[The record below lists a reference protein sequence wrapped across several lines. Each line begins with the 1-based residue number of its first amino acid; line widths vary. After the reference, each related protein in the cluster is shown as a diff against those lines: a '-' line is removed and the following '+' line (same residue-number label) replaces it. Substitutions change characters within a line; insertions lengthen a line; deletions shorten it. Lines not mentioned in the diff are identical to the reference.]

1 MKIIYLSTFTFLIF
15 ALGSLHSFAQNFC
28 DSIGN
33 VVIFSNYDGGTLR
46 INVDRNI
53 PNLKIGI
60 NGYENDSIIL
70 SGTYLG
76 NVTEVIFAGYYNSNN
91 MHCTPWPSVKSIN
104 GVASTITQI
113 VFLPPAIYPNPNGN
127 ATIVCNY
134 SCDINSNQGGCN
146 TADQIAGYFF
156 GIFGST
162 NLMFHYTQ
170 YVCWSGTY
178 NLSDGGNCCA
188 VPISTGVSENISDKI
203 ISLSPN
209 PSDGNFT
216 IINKRNFSGTKT
228 EIEIIDMLGGVVF
241 RQPLSDSGK
250 TEINLTSVPK
260 GIYLLK
266 YSDEKEIVIR
276 KIVLQ

>member
-1 MKIIYLSTFTFLIF
+1 MKKNYLLIF
-15 ALGSLHSFAQNFC
+15 SLLIFLSLKSFAQGTFC
-28 DSIGN
+28 DSTGN

-46 INVDRNI
+46 INVDLNI

-70 SGTYLG
+70 SGTNLG
-76 NVTEVIFAGYYNSNN
+76 NVTEVIFAGYYNSANV
-91 MHCTPWPSVKSIN
+91 HCSPWPSVKSIN
-104 GVASTITQI
+104 GVSSAIAQI
-113 VFLPPAIYPNPNGN
+113 VFLPPAIYSNPNGN

-134 SCDINSNQGGCN
+134 SCDVNSSQGGCN
-146 TADQIAGYFF
+146 TADQIASFF
-156 GIFGST
+156 FSMFGSS

-170 YVCWSGTY
+170 YGCWNGTY

-188 VPISTGVSENISDKI
+188 VPLSTNISENISDEI
-203 ISLSPN
+203 ISLFPN
-209 PSDGNFT
+209 PSGGKF
-216 IINKRNFSGTKT
+216 IITDKRKSPLTKT
-228 EIEIIDMLGGVVF
+228 EIEIVDIHGSVVF
-241 RQPLSDSGK
+241 RQLLSDSGK

-266 YSDEKEIVIR
+266 YSDGNETVIR